1 MTHCVT
7 KIKQNR
13 NNQVGLLAVSA
24 WTKGQS
30 GNPLGR
36 RSDKPFADALRLELA
51 AAGDNHKK
59 LRKIARNLLNLASS
73 ESTDA
78 LPAILAVADRL
89 DGKPAQ
95 ESMVTVE
102 KRDATDW
109 SIGELVAFLREE
121 TADQER
127 TAAPG
132 GRTTE
137 LN

>member
-1 MTHCVT
+1 MPWP
-7 KIKQNR
+7 R
-13 NNQVGLLAVSA
+13 
-24 WTKGQS
+24 GQS

-36 RSDKPFADALRLELA
+36 RSDKPFADALRVELA
-51 AAGDNHKK
+51 AAGENQKE
-59 LRKIARNLLNLASS
+59 LRKIARNLLKLASS

-95 ESMVTVE
+95 ESNVTVE

-127 TAAPG
+127 TAAQSG
-132 GRTTE
+132 LLRRTE
-137 LN
+137 SG

>member
-1 MTHCVT
+1 M
-7 KIKQNR
+7 
-13 NNQVGLLAVSA
+13 A
-24 WTKGQS
+24 WPKGQS

-51 AAGDNHKK
+51 AAGADQKK
-59 LRKIARNLLNLASS
+59 LRKIARNLITLASS

-109 SIGELVAFLREE
+109 SIGELVAFLRAEE
-121 TADQER
+121 ASEDRVSSPGSSASEPDQ
-127 TAAPG
+127 
-132 GRTTE
+132 
-137 LN
+137 LH

>member
-1 MTHCVT
+1 M
-7 KIKQNR
+7 
-13 NNQVGLLAVSA
+13 A
-24 WTKGQS
+24 WPKGKS

-51 AAGDNHKK
+51 AAGEDHKK
-59 LRKIARNLLNLASS
+59 LRKIAQNLIALASS

-127 TAAPG
+127 TA
-132 GRTTE
+132 TTGERSAE